1 MELFDKIYG
10 CYYHIIRRMLT
21 AAADHP
27 LTRQDMED
35 ICRTLGFQE
44 SALAILPKI
53 KDLSLIHI

>member
-27 LTRQDMED
+27 LTRQD
-35 ICRTLGFQE
+35 ICLLYTSDAADE
-44 SALAILPKI
+44 
-53 KDLSLIHI
+53 